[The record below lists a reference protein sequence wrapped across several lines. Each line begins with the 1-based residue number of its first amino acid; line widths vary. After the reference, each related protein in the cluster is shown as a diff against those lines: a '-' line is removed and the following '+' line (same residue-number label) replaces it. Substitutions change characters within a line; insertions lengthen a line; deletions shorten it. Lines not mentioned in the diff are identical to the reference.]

1 MHKLLL
7 LFVALIVNTR
17 EVDIYIYIA
26 KVLKT
31 RSNLAAKSKVQLL
44 PLAAVA
50 LTVSFKFLG
59 GAASW
64 LVACKSN
71 KYEVLVTRPLYGK
84 VREGNLHVLG
94 KAIRY

>member
-1 MHKLLL
+1 M
-7 LFVALIVNTR
+7 R
-17 EVDIYIYIA
+17 YIA
-26 KVLKT
+26 GVLKT

-50 LTVSFKFLG
+50 LTASFKFLG

-71 KYEVLVTRPLYGK
+71 NYEVIVHGPKQFTRALYW
-84 VREGNLHVLG
+84 RLIEGNLHVLG
-94 KAIRY
+94 KAKRLPWDMKHYFF